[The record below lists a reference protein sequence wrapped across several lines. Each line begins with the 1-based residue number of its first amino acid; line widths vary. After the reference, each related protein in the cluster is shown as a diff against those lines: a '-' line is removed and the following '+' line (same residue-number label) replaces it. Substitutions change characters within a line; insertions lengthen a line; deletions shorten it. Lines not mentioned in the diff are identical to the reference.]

1 MKHLSSHAGL
11 LAALMSVAAALMFA
25 AGWDGYSHAVHPLG
39 LLGAYGTPHALAFNL
54 CGFIVPGLLA
64 AWLGWRLR
72 DAMQESGWMA
82 RIGAWLVLLSALA
95 FAGQGVARLD
105 PQDLEALSG
114 RLHAASWMLW
124 WIAFVPGASLLA
136 FGLGARPERRMLAF
150 VGGAAAI
157 TVLVFAIFAPAW
169 MPIAIAHRIAFVC
182 WFGWLIFVGYALAAK
197 PRA

>member
-1 MKHLSSHAGL
+1 MKQVTPHAGL
-11 LAALMSVAAALMFA
+11 LAAVLSIGAASMFA
-25 AGWDGYSHAVHPLG
+25 AGWEDYSHAAHPLG

-54 CGFIVPGLLA
+54 YGFVVPGLLA

-72 DAMQESGWMA
+72 DAMQERGWMA

-95 FAGQGVARLD
+95 FAAQGMARLD

-124 WIAFVPGASLLA
+124 WIAFVPGALLLA
-136 FGLGARPERRMLAF
+136 FGAGPHAGRGLLGVVSA
-150 VGGAAAI
+150 AAAI
-157 TVLVFAIFAPAW
+157 AVLALTIFAPAW

-182 WFGWLIFVGYALAAK
+182 WFGWLTFAGYALAAK